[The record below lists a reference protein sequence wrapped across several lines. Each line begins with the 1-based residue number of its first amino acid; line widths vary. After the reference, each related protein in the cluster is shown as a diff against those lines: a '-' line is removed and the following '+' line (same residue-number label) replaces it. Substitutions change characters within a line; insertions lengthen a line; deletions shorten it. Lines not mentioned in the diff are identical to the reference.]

1 MLGSLYLLLLPSLA
15 QAATLSVFGHKAPDT
30 DTVTACL
37 IYAWELNAH
46 NISASA
52 FLLGSVPPEPAYVLK
67 TLGLEAPP
75 LLGKLEATDKVAIV
89 DTNNPEELPDDLAKA
104 TIHSIVDHHKLI
116 GGLKTNAPMEVDMR
130 PLCSA
135 TSILYARSKVAGLT
149 PPKEIAGLMLAGIL
163 SDSLKFRSPTTT
175 VLDIAHA
182 HELSKLSGLDVD
194 TFGDAM
200 LDAKADIGHL
210 SADELITM
218 DSKMFNIGGKKLR
231 VSVLETTKPAVPLDR
246 RPEICVAMRKRASDE
261 GDTDVLLFVVD
272 ILKEEATS
280 ITCTRTADVVIERS
294 FKADVDMH
302 GVALLPG
309 IMSRKKQII
318 PALEA
323 SAEEEKRK
331 SEEL

>member
-231 VSVLETTKPAVPLDR
+231 VSVLETTKPAIPMSKRADL
-246 RPEICVAMRKRASDE
+246 CVAISSRASKE
-261 GDTDVLLFVVD
+261 GAADVLLFVVD
-272 ILKEEATS
+272 ILNEDATA
-280 ITCTRTADVVIERS
+280 ITCTPSAGRIIARA
-294 FKADVDMH
+294 FKAQVDKD
-302 GVALLPG
+302 GLALLPG
-309 IMSRKKQII
+309 IMSRKLQII

-323 SAEEEKRK
+323 SKA
-331 SEEL
+331 SDEL